1 MVMAVADGGDD
12 SQRARL
18 AQLVRQD
25 VRQYRSDRR
34 LSTWYM
40 SAYGSGW
47 NDWWQY
53 FNHNS
58 NIFAYQ
64 SEENQAP
71 LQDV

>member
-1 MVMAVADGGDD
+1 MQVIVAAEAMVMAVADGGDD

-40 SAYGSGW
+40 SAYGSG
-47 NDWWQY
+47 
-53 FNHNS
+53 
-58 NIFAYQ
+58 
-64 SEENQAP
+64 
-71 LQDV
+71 